1 MNHLPWVE
9 KYRPDHF
16 KDIIL
21 ETHNRIILNSMLE
34 ENTIPNLLFYG
45 PPGTG
50 KTTTIINLIKTYQKN
65 NNQEHKELIIHLN
78 ASDDRGIE
86 TIRNQINTFT
96 NSTHLFNKGTKF
108 IVLDEIDYMTKTAQT
123 ALYNLIKNNIENV
136 RFFLICNYISKLE
149 KCLQNSCMS
158 FKFNS
163 MPNNEI
169 FTFLKN
175 IVKCENLT
183 SKVSDKDLNKIIHR
197 FKSDVRSMI
206 NYLQSICDN
215 NNKNLIISKEDIEKL
230 INYLK
235 TNKSKQECEKKFI
248 HYLKYYNIEKHFLIV
263 NIINYITENYEL
275 TNELIIFIQI
285 VIRYE
290 NYYLE
295 DFNKFFI
302 SKLVSLLN
310 D

>member
-50 KTTTIINLIKTYQKN
+50 KTTTIINLIKTFQKN

-136 RFFLICNYISKLE
+136 RFFLICNYISKL
-149 KCLQNSCMS
+149 
-158 FKFNS
+158 
-163 MPNNEI
+163 
-169 FTFLKN
+169 
-175 IVKCENLT
+175 
-183 SKVSDKDLNKIIHR
+183 
-197 FKSDVRSMI
+197 
-206 NYLQSICDN
+206 
-215 NNKNLIISKEDIEKL
+215 
-230 INYLK
+230 
-235 TNKSKQECEKKFI
+235 
-248 HYLKYYNIEKHFLIV
+248 
-263 NIINYITENYEL
+263 
-275 TNELIIFIQI
+275 
-285 VIRYE
+285 
-290 NYYLE
+290 
-295 DFNKFFI
+295 
-302 SKLVSLLN
+302 
-310 D
+310 